1 MDVLESIY
9 YLSPACVL
17 CQAAAA
23 GLMWLPTM
31 LQPAAAA
38 AVGPEAAGTAG
49 PEEAA
54 GAEGRWVAVLVLCS
68 MALGVVVNTAS
79 LLVRGGPPAPH
90 LATLRTPQ
98 RLSLCTGRQ
107 C

>member
-38 AVGPEAAGTAG
+38 AVGPEAVGPEAAGTAG

-79 LLVRGGPPAPH
+79 LLVRGPP
-90 LATLRTPQ
+90 
-98 RLSLCTGRQ
+98 
-107 C
+107 